1 MPRQRSAIAVAIAIV
16 VAHVI
21 ADACGV
27 DFLPR
32 SHYNDALWRPLSR
45 HHASFAAAPGV
56 VLPGAFAGM
65 RTPMSTAPL
74 DVVREAYQR
83 LVGVRDTGDA
93 DGGTLVEAVA
103 AAIAAARLASPDAA
117 ARDELDL
124 VALKVRLRA
133 LERDI
138 ADEGWANLAKAFET
152 FLARSLTPEMASE
165 ARGWLARCL
174 HMAGDRASAAKIY
187 LDELARPA
195 TVFSTESLTLSLQM
209 LYRWNGTDTGLLD
222 DVEAFFDTPSH
233 AVFAVTLLTN
243 PVPNEEVGEVA
254 GSATAEA
261 LGRARRVYR
270 DRIASRAITVLEAR
284 RDLFRGPDGDH
295 LAALLM
301 RAALYRGDAEAAL
314 RYHERLSP
322 SSALRGDP
330 DVRWEH
336 AAALSVAGRLGEA
349 RGELQRILDDPS
361 LKGTA
366 VQRTAARGVV
376 GLSMQLGDNVEA
388 LRAAFL
394 RAPGDDRPMDEVQA
408 EQLAQGRFA
417 ARWLIPVPEGWAWSI
432 DLPYLLD
439 VWMSDAEL
447 DRARREWPASLLALP
462 SAAGAWNAPRLTVG
476 QEIDYA
482 RAVRRARATR
492 FAEAAVLY
500 ERAGNAVRA
509 ARMRRAATAFARASA
524 PGASA
529 ADRISYAQLLADQPE
544 RLLFHDRLY
553 SGYQRLILATSYG
566 CWSPPCPPVQV
577 EAALSAMPPE
587 VRRAYVRR
595 ERRLRDR
602 QEERWQ
608 AVQVLLP
615 VVDADRG
622 TDDGR
627 AAARLALECLG
638 RITTERFGREAEVAA
653 LQRRLRT
660 WLRTHPA

>member
-1 MPRQRSAIAVAIAIV
+1 MSRVRPALVTATALVATY
-16 VAHVI
+16 VI
-21 ADACGV
+21 ADACGI

-32 SHYNDALWRPLSR
+32 SHYNAALWRPLAR
-45 HHASFAAAPGV
+45 HHASFASAPGV

-65 RTPMSTAPL
+65 RSPTSDAPL
-74 DVVREAYQR
+74 DAVREAYQR
-83 LVGVRDTGDA
+83 LVGAREAGEA
-93 DGGTLVEAVA
+93 DDGTLVDGVG
-103 AAIAAARLASPDAA
+103 AAIAAARLAGPDAA

-138 ADEGWANLAKAFET
+138 ADEGWADLARAFEA
-152 FLARSLTPEMASE
+152 FLARSLTPAIASE
-165 ARGWLARCL
+165 ARGWRARCL
-174 HMAGDRASAAKIY
+174 YLSGQRADAAKIY
-187 LDELARPA
+187 LDELARPG

-209 LYRWNGTDTGLLD
+209 LYRWNGTDAGLLD

-243 PVPNEEVGEVA
+243 PVPNEELGEVA

-270 DRIASRAITVLEAR
+270 ERLASRVITVLEAR
-284 RDLFRGPDGDH
+284 RDLFQGPDGDQ

-322 SSALRGDP
+322 SPTMRSDP

-336 AAALSVAGRLGEA
+336 AAALSLAGRIGEA

-361 LKGTA
+361 LKGTQ
-366 VQRTAARGVV
+366 VQRMAARGVV

-394 RAPGDDRPMDEVQA
+394 RAPGDDRPMDDVQA
-408 EQLAQGRFA
+408 EHLAPGRFA

-447 DRARREWPASLLALP
+447 DRARRELPASVLAMP

-482 RAVRRARATR
+482 RAVRRARASR
-492 FAEAAVLY
+492 FASAAVLY
-500 ERAGNAVRA
+500 ERAGNAARA
-509 ARMRRAATAFARASA
+509 ARMRRAATAFAQASA

-529 ADRISYAQLLADQPE
+529 ADRIAYAQVLADQPE
-544 RLLFHDRLY
+544 RLFFHDRLY
-553 SGYQRLILATSYG
+553 SGYQRLMLATSYG
-566 CWSPPCPPVQV
+566 CWSPPCPPVHV
-577 EAALSAMPPE
+577 EAAVSAMPPE
-587 VRRAYVRR
+587 VRQAYVRR

-615 VVDADRG
+615 VVDAERG
-622 TDDGR
+622 TADGR
-627 AAARLALECLG
+627 AAAQLALECLG
-638 RITTERFGREAEVAA
+638 RINTERFGRAAEVAA